1 MLKPLCFSD
10 VGCLLSLTGP
20 RLQLAFGCSE
30 FLQALMD
37 EETDER
43 AGHEEGK
50 GRLNETRGSQTEQDQ
65 TPDDCNHRGVARPPL
80 LIRRVKGA
88 AQNESLG

>member
-50 GRLNETRGSQTEQDQ
+50 GRLALKKTANLKPLMKHVGHKQNRIKPPTTVTTEERRD
-65 TPDDCNHRGVARPPL
+65 HR
-80 LIRRVKGA
+80 
-88 AQNESLG
+88 S